1 MTSSWSAVYDNM
13 NTGGIKPV
21 PDFQTSYRAAA
32 GDQVSQ
38 PGQSV
43 DTLQDE
49 AGSLPREPR
58 PKLAFDLD
66 VDVCVVGASLAGLTA
81 AREAARL
88 GASVAVL
95 ESRQVGWGASGHN
108 FGSVMPGFDLPVSEL
123 IERVGFD
130 DARDLWGLAQ
140 EGADYVVATVA
151 DSGVSDLGGGFGALE
166 VSNVD
171 SGDELISR
179 LQTLGEDFGT
189 EVEGWQ
195 VERVREVLKTPR
207 YFHAIHYPKAFQLDG
222 RRYIHALAR
231 LAEQAGG
238 RIFEETPVVELDLV
252 GIRKRIATPAARVR
266 ALQIVLA
273 GGPHLGSPLQRL
285 SDTLLPIRR
294 QVAITAPLGDRLA
307 DAVAFTG
314 TVRDST
320 GLSQYRIVDGN
331 RLMWSG
337 GDSSFFSSPR
347 PFARRVKKDIAT
359 LYPGLGPVEIA
370 EVFGG
375 ICGYTVHGMPQ
386 IGELR
391 PGVWVASGFGRQG
404 LNTSAMAGQLIARG
418 SQLGD
423 DRWQLFSPFELVW
436 AGGRTGRLVGESIIA
451 WSRGRAAAAGA
462 LARWRER
469 TRKRERRKEERIAA
483 AKAARRPR
491 QITEVRTPPGLEAR
505 PRQPERVD

>member
-1 MTSSWSAVYDNM
+1 MSE
-13 NTGGIKPV
+13 
-21 PDFQTSYRAAA
+21 
-32 GDQVSQ
+32 
-38 PGQSV
+38 PGRSV
-43 DTLQDE
+43 DALHDE
-49 AGSLPREPR
+49 AGSWAPEPR
-58 PKLAFDLD
+58 PRLAFELD
-66 VDVCVVGASLAGLTA
+66 VDVCIVGASLAGLTA

-95 ESRQVGWGASGHN
+95 ESRRIGWGASGHN

-123 IERVGFD
+123 IARVGFD
-130 DARDLWGLAQ
+130 DARELWGLAQ

-151 DSGVSDLGGGFGALE
+151 DSGMSGLGVGFGALE

-171 SGDELISR
+171 RGDELISR

-195 VERVREVLKTPR
+195 VDRVREVLKTPR
-207 YFHAIHYPKAFQLDG
+207 YFHAVHYPKAFQLDG
-222 RRYIHALAR
+222 RRYVHALAR
-231 LAEQAGG
+231 LAEQEGV
-238 RIFEETPVVELDLV
+238 RIFEETPVVGLDLV

-273 GGPHLGSPLQRL
+273 GGPHLGAPLQRL
-285 SDTLLPIRR
+285 SDTLLPVWR
-294 QVAITAPLGDRLA
+294 QVAITAPLGDQLT
-307 DAVAFTG
+307 DAISFAG
-314 TVRDST
+314 TVRDSA
-320 GLSQYRIVDGN
+320 GLYQYRIVDGN

-337 GDSSFFSSPR
+337 GDSTFVSSPQR
-347 PFARRVKKDIAT
+347 FARRVKKDIAT
-359 LYPGLGPVEIA
+359 LYPGLGPVEIG

-404 LNTSAMAGQLIARG
+404 LNTSAMAGQLIARA

-423 DRWQLFSPFELVW
+423 DRWRLFSPFELVW
-436 AGGRTGRLVGESIIA
+436 AGGRIGRLVSQAVIS
-451 WSRGRAAAAGA
+451 WSRGQAAASGA

-469 TRKRERRKEERIAA
+469 ASERDRRKDERIAA

-505 PRQPERVD
+505 PRQPERAD